1 MDRPLTNERTVASA
15 PCSVQAGGRARGQAA
30 MGRSGTAKR
39 PGARTKL
46 KMDRAKPD
54 ALRRSESKDTL
65 DAWGTADGLS
75 SGSDSDDGDVGSA
88 MDAVHFQPRALPVK
102 QFDRDGFVVYCIFL
116 AAFLVS
122 HIGDR
127 TSDQY
132 YFASAVKDSFAAD
145 EFRTIGSPDQYFEWL
160 ALHFLPGMAGS
171 SVGKARDSSFSIVGA
186 PRIKQLRGANCT
198 TPEYMQRIVPN
209 CYSDEDDKNSFGGA
223 DGKTFIWSDSDEFLH
238 WSPEL
243 GVFYSGAGFSVP
255 DRIMQSFLA
264 EPSWTTSHG
273 TEMFQYPYAKMD
285 ISALEGAGWWDART
299 RAIFHDFTVYNSAMD
314 AFMVVRLTCEV
325 GVRHQKLIVSHEMR
339 YLELRELVGIA
350 QLAEYAFYIMLALLI
365 AYEIF
370 EFGQCYLNPGQLMTE
385 HIVQLR
391 YELKYKKL
399 HHGAFQKVCVYNP
412 QSVLNRLTKRLF
424 VKYRQDKMKDKGQA
438 SVTMVDLSRDHIGFL
453 NNIGLSI
460 VSLHQTYLRMVESGF
475 KADFSLATVVEN
487 KDDDAQFQAS
497 LAVIDIFDHVQK
509 LHKAKADLEEL
520 KRIESSN
527 IAVSR
532 FSLSQ
537 FRIRIVYA
545 FRGYFRDRWNM
556 IDVLNC
562 E

>member
-1 MDRPLTNERTVASA
+1 
-15 PCSVQAGGRARGQAA
+15 
-30 MGRSGTAKR
+30 MGRSAAASQLRARANLKGD
-39 PGARTKL
+39 GAEPN
-46 KMDRAKPD
+46 AQS
-54 ALRRSESKDTL
+54 RRQSKAAL
-65 DAWGTADGLS
+65 DARGTADHLGWS
-75 SGSDSDDGDVGSA
+75 DRSDSDDDDEGSVK
-88 MDAVHFQPRALPVK
+88 DGVHFQPRALTEK

-116 AAFLVS
+116 GAFLVS
-122 HIGDR
+122 HIGGR
-127 TSDQY
+127 SSDQY

-145 EFRTIGSPDQYFEWL
+145 EFQRIAKPNEYFEWL
-160 ALHFLPGMAGS
+160 ALHFLPGMADLSFGKAPDS
-171 SVGKARDSSFSIVGA
+171 SVSIVGA
-186 PRIKQLRGANCT
+186 PRITQLRGANCT
-198 TPEYMQRIVPN
+198 TPEYMQHIVPN
-209 CYSDEDDKNSFGGA
+209 CYSDEDDNDSFGGS
-223 DGKTFIWSDSDEFLH
+223 DGKAFIWSDSDEFPH

-243 GVFYSGAGFSVP
+243 GMFYSGAGFLVP
-255 DRIMQSFLA
+255 DGMIQSFLA
-264 EPSWTTSHG
+264 EPSWTASHG
-273 TEMFQYPYAKMD
+273 TEMFQFVHEKMD

-299 RAIFHDFTVYNSAMD
+299 RAVFHDFTVYNSAMD

-325 GVRHQKLIVSHEMR
+325 SVRHQKFILSHEMR
-339 YLELRELVGIA
+339 YLELRELVGVA
-350 QLAEYAFYIMLALLI
+350 QLAEYAFYIMLVLLI
-365 AYEIF
+365 AYEIL
-370 EFGQCYLNPGQLMTE
+370 EFGQCYNDPGQLMTE
-385 HIVQLR
+385 HIIQLR

-438 SVTMVDLSRDHIGFL
+438 SVKMVDLSRDHIGFL
-453 NNIGLSI
+453 NNIGMSI
-460 VSLHQTYLRMVESGF
+460 VSLHQTYLRMMESGF
-475 KADFSLATVVEN
+475 KADFSLATVVKN

-497 LAVIDIFDHVQK
+497 LAVIDMFDHVRK

-527 IAVSR
+527 ITVSR

-556 IDVLNC
+556 VDLLNC